1 MTISMNSYIIKLLLW
16 FCVSFLYALFF
27 LANLAR
33 LGAVGAFIQCHRAA
47 SEHLPSRPVEGCSGL
62 TERNANIVG
71 WRSSDRSVRD
81 PVRMSAKLSA
91 DHNPPRLAGCRR
103 AHLRVRVFFA
113 SRSSEERRVGNE
125 CSSTCRA
132 RWLPYS

>member
-1 MTISMNSYIIKLLLW
+1 M
-16 FCVSFLYALFF
+16 FAFLSL
-27 LANLAR
+27 
-33 LGAVGAFIQCHRAA
+33 
-47 SEHLPSRPVEGCSGL
+47 RPVEGCSGL

-91 DHNPPRLAGCRR
+91 DHNPTRLAGCRR

-113 SRSSEERRVGNE
+113 SRSTSSCKLKERSEERRVGTE
-125 CSSTCRA
+125 SGSTCRSGWS
-132 RWLPYS
+132 RDNKKKKKIVEYHLLT

>member
-33 LGAVGAFIQCHRAA
+33 LGAVGAFIQCHLAD

-91 DHNPPRLAGCRR
+91 DHNPTRLAGCRR

-113 SRSSEERRVGNE
+113 SRST
-125 CSSTCRA
+125 SSDRKSTR
-132 RWLPYS
+132 LNSSH